1 MNPLNVSLVPNAP
14 ERAAPELK
22 VAASTEVKTKVD
34 GENVNASEAKASS
47 AKRTDDAELRAEFFA
62 DLQQNLQKLNE
73 VFPLTTTN
81 LSFEFDK
88 TGSETFI
95 RVIDRD
101 NQKVIR
107 EIPSEEF
114 RKVAKALDAFADNF
128 RSKGL
133 IFDRTA

>member
-1 MNPLNVSLVPNAP
+1 MNPLNVSLVAPTP
-14 ERAAPELK
+14 ERMVPELK
-22 VAASTEVKTKVD
+22 VT
-34 GENVNASEAKASS
+34 ASS
-47 AKRTDDAELRAEFFA
+47 DSADSTNNRVNVESSSKQQEKAAEDVLSKDEFFV

-88 TGSETFI
+88 TGSESFI

-114 RKVAKALDAFADNF
+114 RKVAKALDEFADNF
-128 RSKGL
+128 RTKGL

>member
-1 MNPLNVSLVPNAP
+1 MNPLNVSLVPNTP

-22 VAASTEVKTKVD
+22 VAAGTEIKAKVEGEKLNSTDAQAFAKKTEDK
-34 GENVNASEAKASS
+34 
-47 AKRTDDAELRAEFFA
+47 ELKAEFFA

-88 TGSETFI
+88 TGSESFI

-114 RKVAKALDAFADNF
+114 RKVAKALDEFADNF

>member
-1 MNPLNVSLVPNAP
+1 MNPLNVSMVPNAP
-14 ERAAPELK
+14 ERAVPELK
-22 VAASTEVKTKVD
+22 VAAGTEIKAKVEGDNLNSTDAPAFAKKTEDK
-34 GENVNASEAKASS
+34 
-47 AKRTDDAELRAEFFA
+47 ELKAEFFA

-88 TGSETFI
+88 TGSESFI

-114 RKVAKALDAFADNF
+114 RKVAKALDEFADNF

>member
-1 MNPLNVSLVPNAP
+1 MNPLNLNMTSSASERSAQDIITPAP
-14 ERAAPELK
+14 EIK
-22 VAASTEVKTKVD
+22 AASDAQRKLD
-34 GENVNASEAKASS
+34 VNNKQVEQASES
-47 AKRTDDAELRAEFFA
+47 AEVRAQFFA

-88 TGSETFI
+88 TGSESFI

-114 RKVAKALDAFADNF
+114 RKVAKALDEFADNF

>member
-1 MNPLNVSLVPNAP
+1 MNPLNVSMVPNAP
-14 ERAAPELK
+14 ERAVPELK
-22 VAASTEVKTKVD
+22 VAAGTEIKAKVEGDNLNSTDAQAFAKKTED
-34 GENVNASEAKASS
+34 E
-47 AKRTDDAELRAEFFA
+47 ELKAEFFA
-62 DLQQNLQKLNE
+62 DLQQDLQKLNE

-88 TGSETFI
+88 TGSESFI

-114 RKVAKALDAFADNF
+114 RKVAKALDEFADNF

>member
-1 MNPLNVSLVPNAP
+1 MNPLNASLIAPLTERLVP
-14 ERAAPELK
+14 EI
-22 VAASTEVKTKVD
+22 KTNVSSEIANNNNDKIDSYVVD
-34 GENVNASEAKASS
+34 KKQENTSE
-47 AKRTDDAELRAEFFA
+47 DALSKSEFFA

-88 TGSETFI
+88 AGSESFI

-114 RKVAKALDAFADNF
+114 RKVAKALDEFADNF
-128 RSKGL
+128 RTKGL

>member
-1 MNPLNVSLVPNAP
+1 MNPLNVSMVPNAP
-14 ERAAPELK
+14 ERAVPELK
-22 VAASTEVKTKVD
+22 VAAGTEIKAKVEGDNLNSTDAQAFAKKTEDK
-34 GENVNASEAKASS
+34 
-47 AKRTDDAELRAEFFA
+47 ELKAEFFA

-88 TGSETFI
+88 TGSESFI

-114 RKVAKALDAFADNF
+114 RKVAKALDEFADNF

>member
-1 MNPLNVSLVPNAP
+1 MNPLNVSLVSNAP
-14 ERAAPELK
+14 ERAVPELK
-22 VAASTEVKTKVD
+22 VAAGTEI
-34 GENVNASEAKASS
+34 KANIEGKSANTTDNKAS

-88 TGSETFI
+88 TGSESFI

-101 NQKVIR
+101 NEKVIR

-114 RKVAKALDAFADNF
+114 RKVAKALDEFADNF